1 MKWKLSTAVL
11 ALGLIT
17 GMVYAQNGSSNNMS
31 EILNGSNMTSEN
43 VTDENMTDNVTEFE
57 GDAAVETLIVA
68 SSRSHLDATVADAA
82 SERLGVPVVLS
93 NPDRLSSS
101 TENGME
107 ALEVEQA
114 IIIGGP
120 AAFSEDVEQ
129 EINSLTSEETVRVYG
144 QTASD
149 TSIQVAD
156 YFWPEGYDE
165 TRVVQSELMQEEDE
179 TYRLLSAVMN
189 TAGENPVLL
198 AGSNTSGE
206 EVLDE
211 IESENPS
218 QVTGYSLDNT
228 TNNSLEEGLNDLDTE
243 VEFNQGTVEDLTSDL
258 YSDIQ
263 DNPDNNRLYAL
274 AGQSFSFGIPTYAAA
289 DSAVY
294 TVTSTTVSESVS
306 YIEDSGF
313 ETVNVVGQQEIGGE
327 LASDLNETGFETSFT
342 RGDDAVEVSA
352 SILGNNAQEWS
363 AQRNEELIQQVL
375 ETEPSESENGESDN
389 ETGEVVEDPENQSE
403 TNQNQTDTD
412 VSGESELELTST
424 SSTVT
429 GEASYTSD
437 QRYTKIKTVQ
447 ETDSEITFI
456 FRLVEPQETN
466 QTEQLEEDE
475 YSYSF
480 TEEVEPE
487 TGEYETQAQLMVNGQ
502 TIDTATGTA
511 EIQ

>member
-1 MKWKLSTAVL
+1 MVL
-11 ALGLIT
+11 ALSLIT
-17 GMVYAQNGSSNNMS
+17 GMAYAQNGSSDNMS
-31 EILNGSNMTSEN
+31 EMLNGSNMTLNSSNMTAGNITDEN
-43 VTDENMTDNVTEFE
+43 VTDENITDENVTEFE
-57 GDAAVETLIVA
+57 GDATVETVIVT

-114 IIIGGP
+114 IIVGGP
-120 AAFSEDVEQ
+120 VAFSEDVED
-129 EINSLTSEETVRVYG
+129 EIDSLTSEETVRVSG

-165 TRVVQSELMQEEDE
+165 TRVVQSELMEEDE

-198 AGSNTSGE
+198 ADSNTSGE

-211 IESENPS
+211 VESEDPS

-228 TNNSLEEGLNDLDTE
+228 TNNSLEEGLNNLDTDA
-243 VEFNQGTVEDLTSDL
+243 EFNQGSVEDLTSDL
-258 YSDIQ
+258 YSEIQ
-263 DNPDNNRLYAL
+263 DNPDNDELYAL

-294 TVTSTTVSESVS
+294 TVTSTTVNESTD
-306 YIEDSGF
+306 YIQDSGF
-313 ETVNVVGQQEIGGE
+313 ETVNVVGQQEIGDE
-327 LASDLNETGFETSFT
+327 LVLGLNETGFETSFT

-363 AQRNEELIQQVL
+363 EQRNEDLIQQVL
-375 ETEPSESENGESDN
+375 ETDNDESDN
-389 ETGEVVEDPENQSE
+389 ETGEAEEDPENQSE
-403 TNQNQTDTD
+403 TNQSQTETD
-412 VSGESELELTST
+412 ISGESDLELTST

-437 QRYTKIKTVQ
+437 QRYTKIKTVE

-456 FRLVEPQETN
+456 FRLVEPQEAN

-475 YSYSF
+475 YTYSF

-487 TGEYETQAQLMVNGQ
+487 TGEYETQSELIVNGQ